1 MHKTYPKRSR
11 RKARSHE
18 GAVLVEGILVSACL
32 IALFASIL
40 VVRLYVSLQIAKL
53 DEARDEAWEKS
64 MQGCDSDSSDLREMA
79 LAILNLEFLFPGG
92 FVPSSLYFD
101 RSFSANGI
109 FSASGHRE
117 IKFICDP
124 QPAEHNPLTDATG
137 WAWELVTG

>member
-1 MHKTYPKRSR
+1 MV
-11 RKARSHE
+11 
-18 GAVLVEGILVSACL
+18 GACL
-32 IALFASIL
+32 IAVFASIL
-40 VVRLYVSLQIAKL
+40 VVRLFVSLQIAKL
-53 DEARDEAWEKS
+53 DEAREEAWDAS
-64 MQGCDSDSSDLREMA
+64 MQGCDNESTDLREFA
-79 LAILNLEFLFPGG
+79 QAVINLEFLFPGG

-124 QPAEHNPLTDATG
+124 QPPEHNPLTDAIG